1 MYTIIILCLLTIILL
16 TCGFDTYADTLIA
29 LLIGGLII
37 ESICYGLRKDD

>member
-1 MYTIIILCLLTIILL
+1 MYSIIIIVLLTIILM
-16 TCGFDTYADTLIA
+16 TCGYNTYADTLIA